1 MSNSL
6 KEMVSGISDQNA
18 SLSHTKSGGD
28 DSDEEEDEPKKK
40 KEPKKKSGLQTCE
53 EPLAKIEEIEGQI
66 NMIVEIIP

>member
-28 DSDEEEDEPKKK
+28 DDESGGEDEEKPKK
-40 KEPKKKSGLQTCE
+40 KEPKARST
-53 EPLAKIEEIEGQI
+53 
-66 NMIVEIIP
+66 